1 LTQVSERGQRHG
13 NPFVEV
19 LSRPGALRMSAAGL
33 IGRMPMSMFGL
44 GTLLLIASFT
54 GRYGLAGLVAA
65 AGSVGY
71 AVCAPQAARLAD
83 RFGQARVLRP
93 QALFFAA
100 TTIALILCAHWRAPT
115 WALLLSGGLAGASMP
130 TLGSMVRA
138 RWSTLLGDSPL
149 LHSAFSLESVADELI
164 FVIGPALVTVLAT
177 EVYPASGV
185 AVAMTA
191 CVIGTLL
198 FAAQRATE
206 PPPGRAPR
214 PRPGQATEPLPGHP
228 AVPPLGQANEP
239 LLGHPAEPPRG
250 RFAEPPLGRSP
261 EPSPGGATEPPLG
274 RFAQPSP
281 SRATTP
287 PSRAA
292 RIGRIRL
299 PAPGLA
305 TLAPVYFFLG
315 AMFATIDL
323 STVDFA
329 QKHGHKPLAGFILG
343 CYAAGS
349 AVGGVWYGSRTWRSP
364 VHRRFAIT
372 LSLVV
377 AGTATFWAMPG
388 LAVLAVVIFFCG
400 FAISPTLIAGFSLID
415 GQAAAGRRTEGLTWL
430 TSAISVGVAGGS
442 AVAGHLVDVGGARW
456 GYWFAA
462 SCGVAAVVTCLL
474 GLGKL
479 RVQPAAKPAEWADAG
494 Y

>member
-1 LTQVSERGQRHG
+1 LTQVSERGQRRG
-13 NPFVEV
+13 NPFIEV
-19 LSRPGALRMSAAGL
+19 LSRPGALRMSAAGV

-93 QALFFAA
+93 QAAFFAA
-100 TTIALILCAHWRAPT
+100 TTIALIGCAHWRAPT

-138 RWSTLLGDSPL
+138 RWSTLLGGSPL
-149 LHSAFSLESVADELI
+149 LHSAYSLESVADELI

-185 AVAMTA
+185 AVAMAA
-191 CVIGTLL
+191 CVVGTFL

-206 PPPGRAPR
+206 PPPGRASQPAAS
-214 PRPGQATEPLPGHP
+214 PATEP
-228 AVPPLGQANEP
+228 
-239 LLGHPAEPPRG
+239 R
-250 RFAEPPLGRSP
+250 
-261 EPSPGGATEPPLG
+261 
-274 RFAQPSP
+274 
-281 SRATTP
+281 SRAG
-287 PSRAA
+287 
-292 RIGRIRL
+292 RIRIRL

-329 QKHGHKPLAGFILG
+329 QEHGHKPLAGFILG

-349 AVGGVWYGSRTWRSP
+349 AVGGLWYGSRTWRAP

-372 LSLVV
+372 LCLVV
-377 AGTATFWAMPG
+377 AGTATFWALPG

-400 FAISPTLIAGFSLID
+400 FAISPTLIAGFSLVD

-430 TSAISVGVAGGS
+430 TSAISVGVAVGS
-442 AVAGHLVDVGGARW
+442 AVAGHLVDEGGARW

-462 SCGVAAVVTCLL
+462 SCGAAAVVTCLL
-474 GLGKL
+474 GLRKL
-479 RVQPAAKPAEWADAG
+479 RVEPAAKPAQWADAG

>member
-1 LTQVSERGQRHG
+1 LTQVSERGQRRG
-13 NPFVEV
+13 SPFIEV
-19 LSRPGALRMSAAGL
+19 LSRPGALRMSAAGF

-54 GRYGLAGLVAA
+54 GRYGLAGLVSA

-93 QALFFAA
+93 QAAFFAA
-100 TTIALILCAHWRAPT
+100 TTIALIGCAHWRAPT
-115 WALLLSGGLAGASMP
+115 WALVLSGGLAGASMP

-164 FVIGPALVTVLAT
+164 FLIGPALVTVLAT

-206 PPPGRAPR
+206 PPPGRA
-214 PRPGQATEPLPGHP
+214 
-228 AVPPLGQANEP
+228 
-239 LLGHPAEPPRG
+239 AEPPPG
-250 RFAEPPLGRSP
+250 RTSQPPPGRTSQPPPGRAAE
-261 EPSPGGATEPPLG
+261 
-274 RFAQPSP
+274 
-281 SRATTP
+281 P

-292 RIGRIRL
+292 LVRRIRL
-299 PAPGLA
+299 PAPALA

-329 QKHGHKPLAGFILG
+329 QEHGHKPLAGFILG

-349 AVGGVWYGSRTWRSP
+349 AVGGLWYGSRTWRAP
-364 VHRRFAIT
+364 VHWRFAIT
-372 LSLVV
+372 LCLVV

-400 FAISPTLIAGFSLID
+400 LAISPTLIAGFSMID

-442 AVAGHLVDVGGARW
+442 AVAGHLVDLGGARW

-462 SCGVAAVVTCLL
+462 SCGAAAVATCLL
-474 GLGKL
+474 GLRKL

>member
-1 LTQVSERGQRHG
+1 LTQVSERGQRRG
-13 NPFVEV
+13 NPFIEV
-19 LSRPGALRMSAAGL
+19 LSRPGALRMSAAGF

-54 GRYGLAGLVAA
+54 GRYGLAGLVSA

-93 QALFFAA
+93 QAAFFAA
-100 TTIALILCAHWRAPT
+100 TTIALIACAHWRAPT

-198 FAAQRATE
+198 LAAQRATE
-206 PPPGRAPR
+206 PPPSR
-214 PRPGQATEPLPGHP
+214 T
-228 AVPPLGQANEP
+228 
-239 LLGHPAEPPRG
+239 
-250 RFAEPPLGRSP
+250 AEPPLGR
-261 EPSPGGATEPPLG
+261 AAEPP
-274 RFAQPSP
+274 A
-281 SRATTP
+281 
-287 PSRAA
+287 RAA

-299 PAPGLA
+299 PAPALA

-349 AVGGVWYGSRTWRSP
+349 AVGGVWYGSRTWRAP

-372 LSLVV
+372 LCLVV
-377 AGTATFWAMPG
+377 AGTATFWALPG

-415 GQAAAGRRTEGLTWL
+415 GQSAAGRRTEGLTWL
-430 TSAISVGVAGGS
+430 TSAISVGVALGS

-462 SCGVAAVVTCLL
+462 SCGAAAVVTCLL
-474 GLGKL
+474 GLRKL

>member
-1 LTQVSERGQRHG
+1 LTQVSEHGQRHG
-13 NPFVEV
+13 NPFIEV
-19 LSRPGALRMSAAGL
+19 LSRPGALRMSAAGV

-93 QALFFAA
+93 QAAFFAA
-100 TTIALILCAHWRAPT
+100 TTIALIGCAQLRAPT

-164 FVIGPALVTVLAT
+164 FVVGPALVTVLAT

-198 FAAQRATE
+198 LAAQRATE
-206 PPPGRAPR
+206 PCPGLAAPPS
-214 PRPGQATEPLPGHP
+214 PGPATEPLP
-228 AVPPLGQANEP
+228 APPT
-239 LLGHPAEPPRG
+239 PR
-250 RFAEPPLGRSP
+250 
-261 EPSPGGATEPPLG
+261 
-274 RFAQPSP
+274 
-281 SRATTP
+281 

-292 RIGRIRL
+292 ARDGRIRL

-329 QKHGHKPLAGFILG
+329 QQHGHKPLAGFILG
-343 CYAAGS
+343 SYAAGS
-349 AVGGVWYGSRTWRSP
+349 AVGGIWYGSRTWRAP
-364 VHRRFAIT
+364 VQQRFAIT

-415 GQAAAGRRTEGLTWL
+415 QQAAAGRRTEGLTWL
-430 TSAISVGVAGGS
+430 TSAISVGVAVGS
-442 AVAGHLVDVGGARW
+442 AVAGHLVDLGGARW

-462 SCGVAAVVTCLL
+462 SCGAAAVVTCLL
-474 GLGKL
+474 GLRKL
-479 RVQPAAKPAEWADAG
+479 RVHPVAKPAEWADAG

>member
-1 LTQVSERGQRHG
+1 LTQVSERGQRRG
-13 NPFVEV
+13 NPFIEV
-19 LSRPGALRMSAAGL
+19 LSRPGALRMSAAGF

-54 GRYGLAGLVAA
+54 GRYGLAGLVSA

-93 QALFFAA
+93 QAVFFAA
-100 TTIALILCAHWRAPT
+100 TTIVLIGCAQWHAPT

-138 RWSTLLGDSPL
+138 RWSTMLGDSPL

-191 CVIGTLL
+191 CVIGTML

-206 PPPGRAPR
+206 PPPSR
-214 PRPGQATEPLPGHP
+214 
-228 AVPPLGQANEP
+228 
-239 LLGHPAEPPRG
+239 
-250 RFAEPPLGRSP
+250 
-261 EPSPGGATEPPLG
+261 ATEPP
-274 RFAQPSP
+274 P
-281 SRATTP
+281 SRATESP
-287 PSRAA
+287 PGRAAPLPSRAA
-292 RIGRIRL
+292 SGGRIRL

-329 QKHGHKPLAGFILG
+329 QEHGHKPLAGFILG
-343 CYAAGS
+343 CYAGGS
-349 AVGGVWYGSRTWRSP
+349 AVGGVWYGSRTWRAP

-372 LSLVV
+372 LCLVV

-388 LAVLAVVIFFCG
+388 LAVLAAVIFFCG
-400 FAISPTLIAGFSLID
+400 FAISPTLIAGFSLVD

-442 AVAGHLVDVGGARW
+442 AVAGQLVDHGGARW

-462 SCGVAAVVTCLL
+462 ACGTGAVTICLL
-474 GLGKL
+474 GLRSL